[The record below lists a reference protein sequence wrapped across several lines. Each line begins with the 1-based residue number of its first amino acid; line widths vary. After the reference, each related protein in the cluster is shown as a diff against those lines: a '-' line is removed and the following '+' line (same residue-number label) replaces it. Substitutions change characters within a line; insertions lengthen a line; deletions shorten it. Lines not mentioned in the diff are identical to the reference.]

1 MWWLAP
7 VAVVGVAAA
16 VYSMFDADARNARE
30 RWERQR
36 QDVQRTVAEHRANI
50 ERNLAS
56 AQASYDF
63 HLLTDL
69 HFSSHRVADHAHK
82 ALQDA
87 RKSLDVMGKMLVE
100 AKSKREEL
108 KEKKRATRS
117 REDRAEIQKEI
128 DLLNEL
134 RAGIFPDKDAVKA
147 QRDELHAAV
156 RRMNERTRELKLAIR
171 DRCGSKGRDW
181 YDRLEARTAARRA
194 REQSRQ
200 PRRKS

>member
-1 MWWLAP
+1 
-7 VAVVGVAAA
+7 
-16 VYSMFDADARNARE
+16 
-30 RWERQR
+30 
-36 QDVQRTVAEHRANI
+36 
-50 ERNLAS
+50 
-56 AQASYDF
+56 
-63 HLLTDL
+63 
-69 HFSSHRVADHAHK
+69 
-82 ALQDA
+82 
-87 RKSLDVMGKMLVE
+87 MGKMLVE